1 MTIDALESPH
11 PVDRR
16 PGMTFMTA
24 HSRQRLGRY
33 QHHAMLSLVL
43 VVWPA
48 GTACNRS
55 PDLPPGV
62 YASPTV
68 RNLGIVADRKEIN
81 GEYRIANTSAT
92 TVRLLKSIQSC
103 GCTKLQL
110 STDELPP
117 GGSATATLT
126 VDLEGQFGH
135 KEFEARIETDSAMT
149 PVIRLGLVGDFTVTE
164 LDGATEFDLGR
175 FPPSGVISGT
185 FSIFKGSEKA
195 ARPTG
200 CDPESIEA
208 VNFAL
213 AESENPSFFTVAVSG
228 SAPSNPGP
236 FRLPVDLRAEGG
248 SWGQRRI
255 VFRGSVAPRWTGPE
269 VISIGFLEPGNV
281 VDSSVIL
288 RDSSP
293 APPHPALVRA
303 EATSSADWLKAKA
316 TIGAGGEVK
325 VSLSANH
332 PGVAEP
338 VDATVTVTLHT
349 ADGSASTWPV
359 AVSGRGL

>member
-43 VVWPA
+43 VVCPA

-175 FPPSGVISGT
+175 FPPSGVISSE
-185 FSIFKGSEKA
+185 FAIFKGSIAEAKPIA
-195 ARPTG
+195 
-200 CDPESIEA
+200 CDPTTIGA
-208 VNFAL
+208 VAVAL
-213 AESENPSFFTVAVSG
+213 TESENPSFFTVKLSG
-228 SAPSNPGP
+228 SAPSDTGP
-236 FRLPVDLRAEGG
+236 FQLPVDLRAEGG
-248 SWGQRRI
+248 SWAQRRI
-255 VFRGSVAPRWTGPE
+255 VFRGSVVPRWTGPE
-269 VISIGFLEPGNV
+269 VVSMGFLEQGHA

-316 TIGAGGEVK
+316 TIGAGGEVE